1 MSRVLLAIAAF
12 LVMPALVQ
20 AQAGTARIGVLDFQQ
35 TPESFKAAFR
45 AGLRDQ
51 GYTEGK
57 NVVIDWRSADGKVE
71 RANQIAAEFV
81 AMKVDVIVAS
91 LTPGVQ
97 AAKSAT
103 STIPIVMAPAGD
115 PLATGFVASLA
126 HPGGNITGVTNV
138 IVDVGGKLLGLIREI
153 QPNVTRVAV
162 LLDLR
167 TAIYQ
172 PFLDDVQ
179 AAAGK
184 SGVRVVP
191 VPMKTPQDA
200 AQAFKVVQKE
210 RAQALIVMPLVATK
224 EVADLAQQHRIP
236 SISTGISSRLFPKA
250 GGLLGYGVEPN
261 QLYRRAATYVAK
273 ILRGAKPGDLPV
285 EQVTTFELI
294 INVKTAKALGLS
306 IPKDMLVRANE
317 VIEQ

>member
-1 MSRVLLAIAAF
+1 MLLRIMLPIAASF
-12 LVMPALVQ
+12 AMAVLAQ
-20 AQAGTARIGVLDFQQ
+20 AQPARIGVLTFEQMQ
-35 TPESFKAAFR
+35 ESFKQAFGT
-45 AGLRDQ
+45 GLRES

-57 NVVIDWRSADGKVE
+57 NILIEWRSADGSVE
-71 RANQIAAEFV
+71 RANQFAAELV
-81 AMKVDVIVAS
+81 AMKVNVIVAS
-91 LTPGVQ
+91 LTPGIQ

-103 STIPIVMAPAGD
+103 RTIPIVMAPSGD
-115 PLATGFVASLA
+115 PLASGFVASLA

-138 IVDVGGKLLGLIREI
+138 VVDVGGKLLGLIREI

-167 TAIYQ
+167 TALYK

-179 AAAGK
+179 AAAAK

-191 VPMKTPQDA
+191 VPMKGPQDA
-200 AQAFKVVQKE
+200 AEAFKTVQKE
-210 RAQALIVMPLVATK
+210 RAQAVIVMPLIARK
-224 EVADLAQQHRIP
+224 EVADLAHQYRLM
-236 SISTGISSRLFPKA
+236 SISTGISSRAFPEA

-261 QLYRRAATYVAK
+261 ELYRRAAAYVAK

-285 EQVTTFELI
+285 EQVTTFQFI
-294 INVKTAKALGLS
+294 INVKTAKALGIT

-317 VIEQ
+317 VIE